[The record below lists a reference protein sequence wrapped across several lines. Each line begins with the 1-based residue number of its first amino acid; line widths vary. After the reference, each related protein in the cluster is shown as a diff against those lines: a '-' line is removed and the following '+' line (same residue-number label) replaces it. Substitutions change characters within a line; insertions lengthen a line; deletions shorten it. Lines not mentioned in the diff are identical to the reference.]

1 MDAWREERFN
11 ELLSIK
17 SEQELF
23 DQIADI
29 AAAMGFEYC
38 AYGIQLPVPVSR
50 PNVVMFNNYSDEW
63 RECYSARSYL
73 EIDPTVRHGLKSSL
87 PVVWSNSLFE
97 SAQDMWEEACG
108 HGLRVGWAQAARDA
122 SGSVGLLTLARGAE
136 PLSSDELYANQEKM
150 VWLAQYTH
158 VAMTRILIP
167 KLLPETQVVMTAR
180 EKEVLRW
187 SAEGKT
193 AFEIS
198 LILGISER
206 TINFHITNA
215 VLKLGA
221 SNKTQAVVK
230 AVALG
235 MFS

>member
-1 MDAWREERFN
+1 MGAWREDGFDA
-11 ELLSIK
+11 LLKIK

-23 DQIADI
+23 DQVADM
-29 AAAMGFEYC
+29 AAALGFQYC

-50 PNVVMFNNYSDEW
+50 PNVVMFNNYSEQW
-63 RECYSARSYL
+63 RECYLARSYL
-73 EIDPTVRHGLKSSL
+73 EIDPTVRHGLKSTL

-97 SAQDMWEEACG
+97 PAQDMWEEACG

-122 SGSVGLLTLARGAE
+122 SGCVGLLTLARSEQLLTA
-136 PLSSDELYANQEKM
+136 SELHANQAKM
-150 VWLAQYTH
+150 VWLTQYVH
-158 VAMTRILIP
+158 AAMVQLLIP
-167 KLLPETQVVMTAR
+167 RLLPETQVTMTAR